1 MTQRK
6 YRTIAAGVF
15 KAQCLKLM
23 DQVSSQHVSFRI
35 TKRGKVVA
43 ELIPA
48 TSEPVPRLFGAMKGS
63 VLIQGDIVAPTGEIW
78 EAEHE

>member
-6 YRTIAAGVF
+6 YKTIAAGLF

-23 DQVSSQHVSFRI
+23 DQVSSQHVGFRI

-48 TSEPVPRLFGAMKGS
+48 SSEPAQKLFGAMKGS
-63 VLIQGDIVAPTGEIW
+63 ALIQGDIVAPTGEIW
-78 EAEHE
+78 EAEHD